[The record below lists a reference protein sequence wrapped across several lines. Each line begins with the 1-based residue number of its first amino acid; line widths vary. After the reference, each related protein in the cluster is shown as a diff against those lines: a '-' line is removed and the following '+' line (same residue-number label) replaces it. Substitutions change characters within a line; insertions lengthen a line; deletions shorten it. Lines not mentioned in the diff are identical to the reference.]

1 MFASGYSIF
10 AYSLTILAVIDSVFG
25 TPYLTRVA
33 STPNGQLLERR
44 DVDEVVDKVH
54 HLHGFVKREDGKP
67 PKRDHSKDAAKELKR
82 LDEAVDAK
90 IRDLTT
96 LLAKSWGCQFPKFLF
111 HLSFRWNLKSL
122 QEKTADGPRGRISTA
137 FPNDPKVAAAMN
149 TFLTNGPPF
158 LAAIQDLPKALNPA
172 ELKVRLKAVTD
183 LRVDLLKGQRRF
195 HIFQFGPNFH
205 KSQTR

>member
-96 LLAKSWGCQFPKFLF
+96 LSEGTGPLNGGLVSRTVMQFF
-111 HLSFRWNLKSL
+111 
-122 QEKTADGPRGRISTA
+122 QIEKTADGPRGRISTA

-183 LRVDLLKGQRRF
+183 LRVDLLKANNDLIAVANGR
-195 HIFQFGPNFH
+195 
-205 KSQTR
+205 TRKQHRLKFS